1 LRIVLLI
8 NLSLLACATLTA
20 CSDIDSK
27 LAKKIPIYDSAEAL
41 AGGETSASPSPFPSL
56 EKPANNL
63 PTNLKPMFYAGK
75 ALARQPWVKA
85 PTVTSARDG
94 LGPIYNARTCMACH
108 IKGGKGRISN
118 ASESL
123 ISEQLSMSA
132 LIRVSIPGKNKTTGV
147 VPHPYYGDQIQTQS
161 ISLAHQLRHSHFDNT
176 PGHNLEHN
184 VAPEA
189 YVKIS
194 WSEVPFSYPD
204 GSKIILRK
212 PTIKFNNL
220 AHGPIGKD
228 TQLSIRVAPSI
239 HGMGL
244 IELISQLDI
253 DALSDE
259 NDRDLNGISG
269 RVNQVWDTQLNQ
281 TRPGRFGLKSNKPT
295 LTMTVAAAF
304 ANDLGISNPVFPN
317 QPCTQLQVHCHEEI
331 NGNDKNGVELSSK
344 LLEMVINFNRN
355 LAPLKR
361 HNTTVK
367 SNLAG
372 RDLFYKIQCS
382 ACHKPSFVTAE
393 SEHNS
398 HLGNQKIWPYS
409 DFLLHD
415 MGFELSDGR
424 PEFLASGSE
433 WRTPPLWGL
442 GVMKAVSGST
452 SLLHDGRANS
462 IEEAI
467 LWHGGEAD
475 TVKNNFINLPKP
487 QRQQLVNFVN
497 SL

>member
-1 LRIVLLI
+1 MLLI
-8 NLSLLACATLTA
+8 SLSLSACVTLTA
-20 CSDIDSK
+20 CSDIDSNS
-27 LAKKIPIYDSAEAL
+27 AKKIPKYESAEAL
-41 AGGETSASPSPFPSL
+41 SGGATSVSPRPFPSL

-63 PTNLKPMFYAGK
+63 PLDLKPMFHAGK

-118 ASESL
+118 SPESL
-123 ISEQLSMSA
+123 ISEALSMSA
-132 LIRVSIPGKNKTTGV
+132 LIRVSIPGKNQTTGV

-161 ISLAHQLRHSHFDNT
+161 ISLAHQLRHSHSDNT
-176 PGHNLEHN
+176 LEQNLEHN

-189 YVKIS
+189 FAKIS

-204 GSKIILRK
+204 GSKIVLRK
-212 PTIKFNNL
+212 PTIKLNNL
-220 AHGPIGKD
+220 AYGPMGKD
-228 TQLSIRVAPSI
+228 TQLSLRVAPSI

-244 IELISQLDI
+244 IELISQSDI

-259 NDRDLNGISG
+259 NDRDSNGISG

-304 ANDLGISNPVFPN
+304 ANDLGISNPLFPK
-317 QPCTQLQVHCHEEI
+317 QPCTELQASCHEQI

-361 HNTTVK
+361 HNTTAK
-367 SNLAG
+367 NNLAG
-372 RDLFYKIQCS
+372 RDLFYKIECS
-382 ACHKPSFVTAE
+382 ACHNPSFVTSK
-393 SEHNS
+393 SEQNS

-415 MGFELSDGR
+415 MGAELSDNR
-424 PEFLASGSE
+424 PDFLALGSE
-433 WRTPPLWGL
+433 WRTPPLWGI
-442 GVMKAVSGST
+442 GVMKAVSGSS
-452 SLLHDGRANS
+452 SLLHDGRANTV
-462 IEEAI
+462 EEAI
-467 LWHGGEAD
+467 LWHGGEAIK
-475 TVKNNFINLPKP
+475 TTQRFIHLPKE
-487 QRQQLVNFVN
+487 QRLQLIQFVN